1 MMDKKG
7 LSARRGKR
15 QPTFEVPMRK
25 MMVTVVALSAVAFC
39 GPAFAIENPF
49 DVAAVQIV
57 GQTQTFEGGPNGTI
71 VTLQFPVVHN
81 DPNGRYSKITNKYT
95 ASKAGYY
102 LFTAD
107 VGLNMSDCLTA
118 ALLFVIENPNGTS
131 SARYV
136 AADFSTVYG
145 GKARHFGGSMIRA
158 LPAGAKVSVSLD
170 VDAACRHA
178 FVDAFQ
184 GAHFSGGRM

>member
-71 VTLQFPVVHN
+71 VTLQFPAV
-81 DPNGRYSKITNKYT
+81 DPMEDTQR
-95 ASKAGYY
+95 
-102 LFTAD
+102 L
-107 VGLNMSDCLTA
+107 
-118 ALLFVIENPNGTS
+118 PTS
-131 SARYV
+131 TQQARP
-136 AADFSTVYG
+136 DIICS
-145 GKARHFGGSMIRA
+145 RPM
-158 LPAGAKVSVSLD
+158 
-170 VDAACRHA
+170 
-178 FVDAFQ
+178 
-184 GAHFSGGRM
+184 